1 MSDLLNELSKKA
13 ARVKNIETGAFVTLS
28 LGDLIYDILRVD
40 PRVAEGIDFSRK
52 ESFSNVLSLS
62 NFVNEDIKNRS
73 PESLESLKDL
83 YKGYSFER
91 IVAHDIQKNGGE
103 VEFPEKSNQPGWDIK
118 VNGEE
123 YQVKIQDGGIE
134 LIEKHFVKYPDIKV
148 ITNSESAQLFYEKYP
163 EYSNMVIDSGF
174 THDQTQKTV
183 DDSVE
188 ALIEISDDSNLFGSA
203 IPEILGIVSIISIWK
218 NSKNYLAGEID
229 FETTLKNVAIESA
242 GRFGGAGIG
251 AKIGSFLGPLGALAG
266 GALGYFVGGSMANS
280 YKIQNYCKKELK
292 EIDERLNDYIFKCYS
307 LMENKSQ
314 ISGKKEKILKKI
326 LNSKGKKG
334 IEFYNYFID
343 RKKIEDNKL
352 TIAIS
357 KFEKYLKTLKKT
369 KEQKDLSPLE
379 KFKYL
384 AKKFDTSDESSFIEF
399 VEEAFKISKRAGVQ
413 PSFVS
418 KELDKLR
425 EATMN
430 FSLALKKQ
438 GIS

>member
-1 MSDLLNELSKKA
+1 MSDLLNELSKKV
-13 ARVKNIETGAFVTLS
+13 ARVKNSETGAFVTLS

-62 NFVNEDIKNRS
+62 KFFKEDIENRS
-73 PESLESLKDL
+73 LESIESLKDL

-123 YQVKIQDGGIE
+123 FQIKIQDGGIG
-134 LIEKHFVKYPDIKV
+134 LIEKHFVKYPDTRV
-148 ITNSESAQLFYEKYP
+148 ITNSESAKLFYEKYP
-163 EYSNMVIDSGF
+163 QYSDMVIDSGF
-174 THDQTQKTV
+174 AHDPTQKTV
-183 DDSVE
+183 NESVE

-229 FETTLKNVAIESA
+229 FESTLKNVAIDSA

-251 AKIGSFLGPLGALAG
+251 AKIGSLLGPLGTLAG
-266 GALGYFVGGSMANS
+266 GAFGYVVGGSMANT
-280 YKIQNYCKKELK
+280 YKIKNYCKKELN
-292 EIDERLNDYIFKCYS
+292 EIDKKLNDYIFKCYC
-307 LMENKSQ
+307 LMENKNQ
-314 ISGKKEKILKKI
+314 ISGKKEKILKQI
-326 LNSKGKKG
+326 LDSKEKKG
-334 IEFYNYFID
+334 IEFYNYFRS
-343 RKKIEDNKL
+343 RKKIEDNKVVSAL
-352 TIAIS
+352 YR
-357 KFEKYLKTLKKT
+357 FEQYLGTLKKI
-369 KEQKDLSPLE
+369 KKDKDLDTLE
-379 KFKYL
+379 KFKHL
-384 AKKFDTSDESSFIEF
+384 AKKFDTSDETNFIEF
-399 VEEAFKISKRAGVQ
+399 VEEAFKISKRAGIKGNIVA
-413 PSFVS
+413 

-425 EATMN
+425 EATLN